1 MPTWGLPLSGSV
13 VLAHVVGSLRG
24 IVVCDSRRGNLCG
37 RSEEGLGV
45 RFLVKVRGWL
55 RLCLRR
61 DEPTETIIERC
72 YFNWQ
77 IFTCRVVA
85 AMSLPDGL
93 SIVSLGPFPAPP
105 GVVIFL
111 ALQSCSAVARL
122 GMGVRTFRKKP
133 PRFGGSPTAICR
145 WDALAERGMGA

>member
-1 MPTWGLPLSGSV
+1 MGPGLQ
-13 VLAHVVGSLRG
+13 AA
-24 IVVCDSRRGNLCG
+24 RRGGARYQRVCW

-45 RFLVKVRGWL
+45 RFLVKARGWL

-61 DEPTETIIERC
+61 DESTETMIECC

-77 IFTCRVVA
+77 FFTCRVVA

-93 SIVSLGPFPAPP
+93 SIVSLRSFPAPP
-105 GVVIFL
+105 GVAIFL
-111 ALQSCSAVARL
+111 AQQSCSAVARL

-145 WDALAERGMGA
+145 WDALAECEMGA